1 MEKAQI
7 LPSGS
12 CLLFL
17 FHPAL
22 SGGDTNSACFLLFV
36 VKKNQK
42 NAVSRK
48 SYYVAGKGLEDWC
61 AQISDEEKTEKA
73 REALAELSGSE
84 DKTAALFNVVG
95 DEKYVIISGLL
106 ISGNTIPRLDEE
118 KTKNAIMTIL
128 QEAFGSTCDRDLF
141 IKQVIP
147 ALDAPE
153 E

>member
-1 MEKAQI
+1 M
-7 LPSGS
+7 
-12 CLLFL
+12 
-17 FHPAL
+17 
-22 SGGDTNSACFLLFV
+22 
-36 VKKNQK
+36 
-42 NAVSRK
+42 
-48 SYYVAGKGLEDWC
+48 
-61 AQISDEEKTEKA
+61 
-73 REALAELSGSE
+73 AELSGSE

>member
-1 MEKAQI
+1 
-7 LPSGS
+7 
-12 CLLFL
+12 L

-118 KTKNAIMTIL
+118 KTKRTVITIL
-128 QEAFGSTCDRDLF
+128 QVAFGHSGDRELF
-141 IKQVIP
+141 FEEAIP
-147 ALDAPE
+147 AVKTTE
-153 E
+153 